1 MEDVIA
7 AGYVNALSS
16 RENLKK
22 DDFWELIL
30 KYDLTVWYS
39 EYATYNSSKKTIDQ
53 HFKTL
58 YDIVDNHIKP
68 YPERWERFNGFWFDE
83 HIWRGETN
91 EDFRTV
97 TKTLYQKYGKRTYA
111 VVATGEISG
120 IEGNEDLIGTS
131 ADEMNKMLP
140 EAFEFVTDAAFDSYG
155 IDVREG
161 APNNNI
167 ADRYK
172 DEMPGIVD
180 GPSYYREY
188 AQLLLR
194 LVGHKVNIWF
204 LPCAYTCTISGGIDG
219 LKKANEDYCLAHLN
233 FFYDELEMHE
243 YAGGLMLYV
252 YGLSEKSENG
262 GTRGLKYHL
271 VVEGDID
278 SAEVYKLHPETKKWK
293 KYSKRLREIVAKYNS
308 KEVEFIREL

>member
-1 MEDVIA
+1 MKRTIASILLSVIALGILCSCGKTAEITSSTATEDEKNSSTITTTSQIEDDAVENNSSDKGTNSSNNKPTSSKISVGRPSSNSQSIKVAPADRKTVVFCGFATDTCDSYGNTREDKLREMEDVIA
-7 AGYVNALSS
+7 AGYVNSLSS
-16 RENLKK
+16 RENLRK
-22 DDFWELIL
+22 DDFWELII

-39 EYATYNSSKKTIDQ
+39 EYATYNSAKKTIDQ

-58 YDIVDNHIKP
+58 YDIVDNYIKP
-68 YPERWERFNGFWFDE
+68 YPERWERFSGFWFDE

-167 ADRYK
+167 ADR
-172 DEMPGIVD
+172 
-180 GPSYYREY
+180 
-188 AQLLLR
+188 
-194 LVGHKVNIWF
+194 
-204 LPCAYTCTISGGIDG
+204 
-219 LKKANEDYCLAHLN
+219 
-233 FFYDELEMHE
+233 
-243 YAGGLMLYV
+243 
-252 YGLSEKSENG
+252 
-262 GTRGLKYHL
+262 
-271 VVEGDID
+271 
-278 SAEVYKLHPETKKWK
+278 
-293 KYSKRLREIVAKYNS
+293 
-308 KEVEFIREL
+308 